1 MTTTT
6 EDTTTNKIVVWM
18 QTSLDGRTQ
27 GPHGEFDW
35 PIIGPEVHAHFV
47 DTLRDAGIFG
57 YGRKVFE
64 MMAGY
69 WPTADEDPA
78 STPMQA
84 EYSRIWKPMPKL
96 VFSRSLETTDWNT
109 TVLRDVDAEAIR
121 ERVDGAGGNLYLFG
135 GSEVVSA
142 FIEKDLVDEFEI
154 FVHPVVLG
162 GGTPLFPALDARRTI
177 KLVGSRTFDGCVVGL
192 QYTRA

>member
-6 EDTTTNKIVVWM
+6 EDAATNKIVVWM
-18 QTSLDGRTQ
+18 QSSLDGRTQ

-35 PIIGPEVHAHFV
+35 PVIGSEVHAHFV
-47 DTLRDAGIFG
+47 DKLRNAGLFG

-64 MMAGY
+64 MMAAY
-69 WPTADEDPA
+69 WPTADQDPA

-96 VFSRSLETTDWNT
+96 AFSRSLETTDWNT
-109 TVLRDVDAEAIR
+109 TVIRDVDAETIR
-121 ERVDGAGGNLYLFG
+121 ERVDGAAGNLYLFG
-135 GSEVVSA
+135 GPELVSA

-162 GGTPLFPALDARRTI
+162 GGTPLFPDLNERRRI
-177 KLVGSRTFDGCVVGL
+177 KLVGSRTFDSCVVGL
-192 QYTRA
+192 QYARA